1 MNARQMVKYRKKRF
15 FFKSSLWEENRWGT
29 IVISFDYIYIYCIL
43 MENFE
48 TRFYLF
54 ATKSTK
60 ELFINAKVSTRVRR
74 FESLSRDR
82 GGVARR

>member
-1 MNARQMVKYRKKRF
+1 MGND
-15 FFKSSLWEENRWGT
+15 SD
-29 IVISFDYIYIYCIL
+29 IVRLHIYIYCIL

-60 ELFINAKVSTRVRR
+60 ELFINAS
-74 FESLSRDR
+74 FDESATFRKFIS
-82 GGVARR
+82 

>member
-1 MNARQMVKYRKKRF
+1 
-15 FFKSSLWEENRWGT
+15 
-29 IVISFDYIYIYCIL
+29 

-74 FESLSRDR
+74 FESSSRDR

>member
-15 FFKSSLWEENRWGT
+15 FFNSSLWEENRWGT

-48 TRFYLF
+48 TRFYLLYKKYKGVIYKRKSF
-54 ATKSTK
+54 DESATFRK
-60 ELFINAKVSTRVRR
+60 FIS
-74 FESLSRDR
+74 
-82 GGVARR
+82 